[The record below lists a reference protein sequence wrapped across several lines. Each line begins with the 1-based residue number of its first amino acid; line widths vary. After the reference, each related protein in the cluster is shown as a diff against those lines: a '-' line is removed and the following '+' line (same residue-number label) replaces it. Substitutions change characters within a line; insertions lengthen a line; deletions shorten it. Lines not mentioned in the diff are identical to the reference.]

1 MRRRA
6 FLFRTSYRFPPIV
19 AGYCRNL
26 QVYQQARRVM
36 FGRSTRLRSKFKHAR
51 NQAREVGYE
60 VHIVREYLGAFLV
73 LIVFMGTTAVIGAA
87 FAPRRNTLDRSVD
100 QNRYDSTGWALEFQV
115 GEMFL
120 SQSPE

>member
-60 VHIVREYLGAFLV
+60 VHIVREYLGALLV
-73 LIVFMGTTAVIGAA
+73 LIVFIGTVAVVRVVFLLLQEGI
-87 FAPRRNTLDRSVD
+87 RRTVRWIRTGMTQLDGR
-100 QNRYDSTGWALEFQV
+100 
-115 GEMFL
+115 
-120 SQSPE
+120 